1 MNDYKTSL
9 KNISINS
16 EDVDQ
21 YCKNALCIDEA
32 LASLHKTNPYMQI
45 EYSRIKESIPS
56 ILNFLGVSKD
66 SDDTP
71 LKVKSQT
78 PQKIINVQS
87 KELISNWNEI
97 ESKFTQWEKRGYR
110 NV

>member
-1 MNDYKTSL
+1 
-9 KNISINS
+9 
-16 EDVDQ
+16 
-21 YCKNALCIDEA
+21 
-32 LASLHKTNPYMQI
+32 MQI

-87 KELISNWNEI
+87 KELISNWHEI
-97 ESKFTQWEKRGYR
+97 ESKFTQWEKRRGYR